1 MLGTT
6 YYHQTIRKYVAVFGT
21 LFNDINVVRRDAS
34 DVIKEQ
40 IKVPI
45 AYSPRDRWIL
55 RLRRARG
62 VSGTDEAVA
71 MSLPRMGFDLTAIT
85 YDGTRKLNTMGQVYS
100 ANTAAGTST
109 LMKQYNPVPYNFD
122 FSLYS
127 MVSNAEDGAQIFE
140 QIVPFFTPEFTVT
153 VNLIPSMNIAPDVTM
168 VLGGVQIEDNYQGDF
183 QTTREIIWTLNFTMK
198 GYVYPD
204 VKTGSVVKTVIVNLR
219 MPGDVDSDVP
229 EPEYIILED
238 STTFSTNYLLLNA
251 DAGSPNATGTMKV
264 LNESSSEAVGAAGI
278 KSRYTVTPGPSD
290 ATANDDFGFT
300 ETMEYF
306 NDNIDNDPVTGL
318 DVTL

>member
-6 YYHQTIRKYVAVFGT
+6 YYHETIRKYVAVFGT
-21 LFNDINVVRRDAS
+21 LFNDINVIRKDA
-34 DVIKEQ
+34 DDTIKEQ

-62 VSGTDEAVA
+62 ISGTDEAVA
-71 MSLPRMGFDLTAIT
+71 MTLPRMGFDLTGIT
-85 YDGTRKLNTMGQVYS
+85 YDGTRKLNTMGQVFA
-100 ANTAAGTST
+100 ANTAASSST
-109 LMKQYNPVPYNFD
+109 LLKQFNPVPYNFD

-140 QIVPFFTPEFTVT
+140 QIVPFFTPEFTVS
-153 VNLIPSMNIAPDVTM
+153 VNLVPAMNIKPDISM
-168 VLGGVQIEDNYQGDF
+168 ILNGVQIEDSYEGDF
-183 QTTREIIWTLNFTMK
+183 QVTREIIWTLTFTMK
-198 GYVYPD
+198 GYIYPD

-219 MPGDVDSDVP
+219 MPGDSDVS

-238 STTFSTNYLLLNA
+238 SSTFSTNYLLLNA
-251 DAGSPNATGTMKV
+251 DAGSPDATGVMKV
-264 LNESSSEAVGAAGI
+264 LNESSSESVGDAGI

-290 ATANDDFGFT
+290 ATANDDFGYT
-300 ETMEYF
+300 ETTEYF
-306 NDNIDNDPVTGL
+306 NDNIDTNVTTGL

>member
-71 MSLPRMGFDLTAIT
+71 MSLPRMGFDLTGIT

-100 ANTAAGTST
+100 ANTVAGTST

-183 QTTREIIWTLNFTMK
+183 QSTREIIWTLNFVMK

-219 MPGDVDSDVP
+219 MPGESEIP
-229 EPEYIILED
+229 PAEYIILED

-251 DAGSPNATGTMKV
+251 DAGSPDATGTMKV
-264 LNESSSEAVGAAGI
+264 LNESSSESVGAAGI
-278 KSRYTVTPGPSD
+278 KTRYTVTPGPSD

-300 ETMEYF
+300 ETTEYF

>member
-71 MSLPRMGFDLTAIT
+71 MSLPRMGFDLTVIT

-140 QIVPFFTPEFTVT
+140 QIVSFFTPEFTVT

-183 QTTREIIWTLNFTMK
+183 QSTREIIWTLNFTMK

-219 MPGDVDSDVP
+219 MPGDSEVS
-229 EPEYIILED
+229 EPEYIITED
-238 STTFSTNYLLLNA
+238 STTFTTNYLILDA
-251 DAGSPNATGTMKV
+251 DAGSPDATGTMRI

-300 ETMEYF
+300 ETTEYF

>member
-85 YDGTRKLNTMGQVYS
+85 YDGTRKLNTLGQVYS

-168 VLGGVQIEDNYQGDF
+168 VLNGVTIEDNYQGDF
-183 QTTREIIWTLNFTMK
+183 QATREIVWTLTFTMK

-219 MPGDVDSDVP
+219 MPGDSETP
-229 EPEYIILED
+229 PAEYIILED
-238 STTFSTNYLLLNA
+238 STTFTTNYLLLNA

-264 LNESSSEAVGAAGI
+264 LNESSSAAVGAAGI
-278 KSRYTVTPGPSD
+278 KSRYTVTPGPGD

-300 ETMEYF
+300 ETMEFF

>member
-71 MSLPRMGFDLTAIT
+71 MSLPRMGFDLTGIT

-168 VLGGVQIEDNYQGDF
+168 VLNGVQIEDNYQGDF

-219 MPGDVDSDVP
+219 MPGDSEVS
-229 EPEYIILED
+229 EPEYIITED
-238 STTFSTNYLLLNA
+238 STTFSTNYLILDA
-251 DAGSPNATGTMKV
+251 DAGSPDATGTMRI
-264 LNESSSEAVGAAGI
+264 LNESSSESVGAAGI
-278 KSRYTVTPGPSD
+278 KSRYTITPGPSD

-300 ETMEYF
+300 ETTEYF

>member
-62 VSGTDEAVA
+62 ISGTDEAVA
-71 MSLPRMGFDLTAIT
+71 MSLPRMGFDLTGIT

-219 MPGDVDSDVP
+219 MPGDSEVS
-229 EPEYIILED
+229 EPEYIITED
-238 STTFSTNYLLLNA
+238 STTFSTNYLILDA
-251 DAGSPNATGTMKV
+251 DAGSPDATGTMRI

-300 ETMEYF
+300 ETTEYF
-306 NDNIDNDPVTGL
+306 NDNIDNNPVTGL

>member
-71 MSLPRMGFDLTAIT
+71 MSLPRMGFDLTGIT
-85 YDGTRKLNTMGQVYS
+85 YDGTRKLNTLGQVYS

-168 VLGGVQIEDNYQGDF
+168 VLGGVTIEDNYEGDF
-183 QTTREIIWTLNFTMK
+183 QATREIVWTLTFTMK
-198 GYVYPD
+198 GYIYPD

-219 MPGDVDSDVP
+219 MPGDSEVP

-238 STTFSTNYLLLNA
+238 STTFSTNYLILNA
-251 DAGSPNATGTMKV
+251 DAGSPDATGTMRI

>member
-71 MSLPRMGFDLTAIT
+71 MSLPRMGFDLTGIT
-85 YDGTRKLNTMGQVYS
+85 YDGTRKLNTLGQVYS

-219 MPGDVDSDVP
+219 IPGANETPPS
-229 EPEYIILED
+229 EYIILED
-238 STTFSTNYLLLNA
+238 STTFSTNYLLMNA
-251 DAGSPNATGTMKV
+251 DAGSPDATGTMKV

-300 ETMEYF
+300 ETTEYF